1 MACLLLT
8 VAEVF
13 TAISQSTP
21 VCRDAVA
28 TAAAFAAAAHAT
40 APLAAAYSA
49 AFAAAKPAAAESAAL
64 ATTKPAAPQPTT
76 HLATGS
82 VSTAPLKTLHGN
94 ETHFELYFI

>member
-28 TAAAFAAAAHAT
+28 TNYVSG
-40 APLAAAYSA
+40 APRTPS
-49 AFAAAKPAAAESAAL
+49 L
-64 ATTKPAAPQPTT
+64 ATTQLNHSILATQICSQGCGAGCAPQHPT
-76 HLATGS
+76 L
-82 VSTAPLKTLHGN
+82 PTL
-94 ETHFELYFI
+94 LDA